1 MGVGDVN
8 TMETGARL
16 LYLRALCPEDDEL
29 GFEQLKDKYPF
40 VDGYLKL

>member
-16 LYLRALCPEDDEL
+16 LHQLCSEDDEL